1 MGTAAALTFR
11 SGQPTV
17 IELSGKR
24 NISAAN
30 APDGSIRTQYELS
43 VDLKDDDKK
52 TLIAG
57 VAVIIE
63 GIVEN
68 SDEVAF
74 SVKAA
79 LECRYAF
86 REEKCD
92 EDFEDVKIVR
102 VFCEP
107 LFHRASML
115 AQEMAWRMGFTAVRL
130 QVTFPNSSEI
140 QPVSDTSI
148 KEKGEIPK
156 KRTRRPSK
164 AK

>member
-1 MGTAAALTFR
+1 MGTAASLTFR
-11 SGQPTV
+11 TGQPTV
-17 IELSGKR
+17 TELSGKR
-24 NISAAN
+24 NIAAAN
-30 APDGSIRTQYELS
+30 APDGSIRTQYDLS

-57 VAVIIE
+57 VTVIIE

-68 SDEVAF
+68 SDEIAF
-74 SVKAA
+74 SIKAA
-79 LECRYAF
+79 LECQYNF

-92 EDFEDVKIVR
+92 EDFEDVKLVR
-102 VFCEP
+102 LFCEP

-130 QVTFPNSSEI
+130 QVTFPNSSEF
-140 QPVSDTSI
+140 QLVSGTSPQ
-148 KEKGEIPK
+148 ESGEIQK
-156 KRTRRPSK
+156 KRTRRSSK